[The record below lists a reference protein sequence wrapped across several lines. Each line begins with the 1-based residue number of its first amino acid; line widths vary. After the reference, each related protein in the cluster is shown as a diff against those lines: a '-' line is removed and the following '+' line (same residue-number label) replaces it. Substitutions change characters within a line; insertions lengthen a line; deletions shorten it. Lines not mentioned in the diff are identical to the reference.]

1 MVVKR
6 QPLPPSGGVPYS
18 CLPTDIKGRPSS
30 GPGGYRSVFAC
41 SEGDVEGELTCL
53 ISAKRIKMTADLLN
67 HISLLL
73 EKKENILQ
81 LLKNSHPSGCITIE
95 APYHK

>member
-1 MVVKR
+1 M
-6 QPLPPSGGVPYS
+6 
-18 CLPTDIKGRPSS
+18 
-30 GPGGYRSVFAC
+30 FAC
-41 SEGDVEGELTCL
+41 SEGDVEGGLTCL
-53 ISAKRIKMTADLLN
+53 ISSAKRIKMTADLLN

-81 LLKNSHPSGCITIE
+81 LLKNSRPSGCITIE